1 MPKGLVRGF
10 LLVFAGL
17 VGALLPLGAV
27 GPLPT
32 VASAAQRSDP
42 ATGPHARDEAQH
54 QHDVVSLTPARAG
67 VIPPPLARRAR
78 VGALSPYALAPAGG
92 VVREVFGFAPYWR
105 LSQNPNWNYA
115 LLSTV
120 AYFGINFN
128 PDGSVSTNDAG
139 WTGWNSQDLATIITN
154 AHAAGDRVVLVVK
167 PNGAVSSTAAVL
179 NAIVTNPAATQAA
192 ITNTISLVASKNL
205 DGVNVDFEGTSNGY
219 PNIQSGFT
227 NFMTQM
233 SRQMHQRWPSARVT
247 VDTYSGS
254 ASWDGGIF
262 KIGDLA
268 PVVDGIFVMAY
279 DMGPGNMAPG
289 QAGPNSPLNGFTYND
304 TLSVSQYL
312 SKAPAS
318 KVMLGVAYYGYKYS
332 TNSTALYSTI
342 KSGSG
347 ATADMYSDIVDDLA
361 CAQQLTRSW
370 DATAQSPWAS
380 WWSPATGDP
389 CAGNHNSWREIY
401 YDNATSLGYK
411 YDLVNN
417 NNLMG
422 TGMWALGY
430 DGNSVDL
437 WRELSLKFGSP
448 WPGQYHA
455 MSPHRILD
463 TRYGLGRVGPGQT
476 FTLPVAGF
484 AGVPSTGTAGVVVN
498 VAVTRPDAPSWL
510 TVYPCGVPRP
520 STSNLNFA
528 QWTTVANLVEVS
540 LGRGGAICIYNGN
553 GNTDVV
559 VDVEGW
565 LSLAGTDTTTAG
577 LYRPVVPARLVDT
590 RLHAGGSTTIGPG
603 QSIDVQV
610 AGKGNVP
617 ATGASAAVLNVTATN
632 PTSVGHLT
640 VFPAGTQVPGASS
653 LNFNAGQTVPNRVI
667 AMLGTGGAVSI
678 NNGAGN
684 TDVVVDVGGWF
695 TDGSDAN
702 ASGGQ
707 FTGLAPDR
715 ILDTRTGNGGVP
727 IAPLRAN
734 STLIFSVAGR
744 GGVPLVGSSAPA
756 TAVIVNMAVTNTTA
770 ASYAIVYPSDAS
782 QPIASDLN
790 WAPGQTVPNLVV
802 VKLSAD
808 GKIAIYNG
816 FGSTDVIVDVL
827 GYIT

>member
-1 MPKGLVRGF
+1 MLKGFARGY
-10 LLVFAGL
+10 LLVLAVIAGTL
-17 VGALLPLGAV
+17 APIGAS
-27 GPLPT
+27 GPLLS
-32 VASAAQRSDP
+32 VASAAPRSDP
-42 ATGPHARDEAQH
+42 AVGPHTRDEARH
-54 QHDVVSLTPARAG
+54 RHDAYSLAPAHTAISPRVSA
-67 VIPPPLARRAR
+67 
-78 VGALSPYALAPAGG
+78 ALRPYALSPAGG
-92 VVREVFGFAPYWR
+92 VTREVFGFAPYWR
-105 LSQNPNWNYA
+105 LAQNPNWNYS

-120 AYFGINFN
+120 AYFGININ
-128 PDGSVSTNDAG
+128 PDGTVSTNDAG
-139 WTGWNSQDLATIITN
+139 WTGWNSQDLATIINN
-154 AHAAGDRVVLVVK
+154 AHAAGDRVVLVIK

-179 NAIVTNPAATQAA
+179 NAIVTNSGATQAA
-192 ITNTISLVASKNL
+192 ITNTINLVASKNL
-205 DGVNVDFEGTSNGY
+205 DGVNVDFEGTTNGY
-219 PNIQSGFT
+219 PGAQAGFT

-233 SRQMHQRWPSARVT
+233 SKQVHQRWASAQVT

-268 PVVDGIFVMAY
+268 PVVDGMFVMAY
-279 DMGPGNMAPG
+279 DMAPGNMAPG
-289 QAGPNSPLNGFTYND
+289 QAGPNAPLNGWTYND

-312 SKAPAS
+312 AKAPAS
-318 KVMLGVAYYGYKYS
+318 KVMLGVPYYGYKYS
-332 TNSTALYSTI
+332 TTSTAPYASL
-342 KSGSG
+342 KSGTG
-347 ATADMYSDIVDDLA
+347 ATADMYSGIIDDLA
-361 CAQQLTRSW
+361 CAQQLTQSW
-370 DATAQSPWAS
+370 DNTAQSPWAS
-380 WWSPATGDP
+380 WLSPASNDP
-389 CAGNHNSWREIY
+389 CGGNYNSWRELY

-411 YDLVNN
+411 YDLVLN

-430 DGNSVDL
+430 DGSSPDL
-437 WRELSLKFGSP
+437 WRELRLKFQSP

-455 MSPHRILD
+455 MAPHRILD
-463 TRYGLGRVGPGQT
+463 TRNGLGKVGPGQT

-484 AGVPSTGTAGVVVN
+484 AGVPSTGTAGVALN
-498 VAVTRPDAPSWL
+498 VTVTRPDAPSWL

-520 STSNLNFA
+520 ATSNLNFT

-553 GNTDVV
+553 GNTDIV

-565 LSLAGTDTTTAG
+565 LSLAGTDTTTVG

-590 RLHAGGSTTIGPG
+590 RLRNGGPTTIGPG

-610 AGKGNVP
+610 AGRANVP

-632 PTSVGHLT
+632 PTSIGYLT
-640 VFPAGTQVPGASS
+640 VYPAGTPLPGASN
-653 LNFNAGQTVPNRVI
+653 LNFKAGQTVPNRAI
-667 AMLGTGGAVSI
+667 AMLGSGGAVSI
-678 NNGAGN
+678 FNGSGN

-695 TDGSDAN
+695 TDGSDTS

-707 FTGLAPDR
+707 FTGLSPDR

-734 STLIFSVAGR
+734 STLTFSVAGR
-744 GGVPLVGSSAPA
+744 GGVPLLGSTAPA
-756 TAVIVNMAVTNTTA
+756 TAVIVNMTVTNTT
-770 ASYAIVYPSDAS
+770 SNGYLTVYPNDAS
-782 QPIASDLN
+782 LPLASDLN

-816 FGSTDVIVDVL
+816 FGSVDVIIDVL